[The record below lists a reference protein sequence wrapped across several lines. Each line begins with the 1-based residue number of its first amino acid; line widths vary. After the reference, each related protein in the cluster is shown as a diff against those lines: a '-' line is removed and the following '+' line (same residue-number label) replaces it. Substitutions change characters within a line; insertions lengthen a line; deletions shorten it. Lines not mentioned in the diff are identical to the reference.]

1 MIAVSLYNEHFDLDE
16 VVFFLKNGDFSFFDY
31 YSDYSEKDAV
41 VYMKGTGCLY
51 ICNVSDDV
59 IPEETVRL
67 AIDVL
72 EHLDECLEQAYDK
85 LDLWYFVDHKRSLG
99 KDCFT
104 HDPKKVFEL
113 DDIIFGLEDW
123 PHCDYIEKYCLY
135 PETKTEA
142 DCFWMNFRCDPLG
155 FVVKFLCD
163 DRRLCSIKPYTL

>member
-1 MIAVSLYNEHFDLDE
+1 MNASNRH
-16 VVFFLKNGDFSFFDY
+16 
-31 YSDYSEKDAV
+31 
-41 VYMKGTGCLY
+41 MKLG
-51 ICNVSDDV
+51 
-59 IPEETVRL
+59 
-67 AIDVL
+67 
-72 EHLDECLEQAYDK
+72 
-85 LDLWYFVDHKRSLG
+85 LWYFVDHKRSPG

>member
-1 MIAVSLYNEHFDLDE
+1 MSKYVYHDLAD
-16 VVFFLKNGDFSFFDY
+16 VISFLKDRDFSLFIFE
-31 YSDYSEKDAV
+31 SDEEFAV
-41 VYMKGTGCLY
+41 VYTKETGE
-51 ICNVSDDV
+51 IFIDNVSDNM
-59 IPEETVRL
+59 IPEEKVMMAL
-67 AIDVL
+67 DVL
-72 EHLDECLEQAYDK
+72 EHWDECLKQAYDK
-85 LDLWYFVDHKRSLG
+85 LGLWYFVDHKRSPG